1 MDIIGEKL
9 FKEKSNMFTNQQY
22 TCLVKK
28 YIDTVFRVAL
38 NYTKSVHDAED
49 ITQNVFLALL
59 RQTKPFESDEH
70 IRAWLIRVAVN
81 ECKKWHRSPWRKHIS
96 FEDYAASLP
105 DTTDAQREV
114 LDAVMALPRKYRL
127 PIYLYYYEQYSTP
140 EIAQLLRIPKGT
152 VCTHL
157 RRGREMLKLS
167 LQEDENDE

>member
-1 MDIIGEKL
+1 
-9 FKEKSNMFTNQQY
+9 MFTNEQY

-49 ITQNVFLALL
+49 VTQNVFLALL
-59 RQTKPFESDEH
+59 REKKSFEGEEH

-96 FEDYAASLP
+96 FEEYSASLP
-105 DTTDAQREV
+105 DTTQQQRDV
-114 LDAVMALPRKYRL
+114 LAAVMALPRKYRL
-127 PIYLYYYEQYSTP
+127 PIYLYYYEEYSTR
-140 EIAQLLRIPKGT
+140 EIADILRIPKGT

-157 RRGREMLKLS
+157 SRGREMLKMEL
-167 LQEDENDE
+167 